1 MYWWLTPPRLV
12 KQLRFRVGLILVARE
27 GLEDTIQSDLRN
39 KLSTAT
45 TADRV
50 ESKHGSWK
58 SIRTGI

>member
-1 MYWWLTPPRLV
+1 M
-12 KQLRFRVGLILVARE
+12 ARE

-50 ESKHGSWK
+50 ESTHGSWK